1 MAVPR
6 VAPIGPCGPFV
17 KSNCFIFLLKMHGW
31 ILTKYGGIIL
41 MGQGFKV
48 VHMVHVAPM
57 GGPRRGPQ
65 GPKLC
70 KFQTSFSRS
79 SLSRTVKL
87 CKVEIL
93 FRWRIKVGC
102 GTSQGGPN
110 GPHVGNMLGRGPLCK
125 SNCSSTSWR
134 NAWCVILTKLGR
146 NHPQGAGDSKVFIW
160 YMWPPWGP
168 GGGPQGPKLC
178 KFQTSSPD
186 PVKVEQ

>member
-1 MAVPR
+1 MA
-6 VAPIGPCGPFV
+6 
-17 KSNCFIFLLKMHGW
+17 
-31 ILTKYGGIIL
+31 GIIL
-41 MGQGFKV
+41 RGQGFKV

-87 CKVEIL
+87 CIKWRYL
-93 FRWRIKVGC
+93 FRWRIKVVG

-110 GPHVGNMLGRGPLCK
+110 GPHVGNMLGRGPYVK

-134 NAWCVILTKLGR
+134 NAWLDFNQTW
-146 NHPQGAGDSKVFIW
+146 QESSSGAGDSKVFIW

-168 GGGPQGPKLC
+168 RGRAPRAKTLQISN
-178 KFQTSSPD
+178 FFSRSS
-186 PVKVEQ
+186 